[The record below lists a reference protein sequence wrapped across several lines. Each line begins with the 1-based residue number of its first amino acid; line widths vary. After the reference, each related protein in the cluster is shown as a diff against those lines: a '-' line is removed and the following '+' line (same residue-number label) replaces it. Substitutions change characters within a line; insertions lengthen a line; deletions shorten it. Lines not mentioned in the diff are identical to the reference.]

1 MADEIKVVIIGDTG
15 VGKTC
20 IATRLIANTFNPQSP
35 STLSAAFLRKQM
47 NNHQLQIWD
56 TAGQERFRSIAP
68 LYYRNAYAVI
78 LVFDITRK
86 ISFES
91 LQFWLNDLSSKFQN
105 QQKPLITFVG
115 NKSDLQ
121 DQREV
126 SVEQVEQ
133 LCQESSGKYFE
144 VSAMSGSNVQEVF
157 LDIISQFDERSLTR
171 SVEKKK
177 VILQQR
183 DPKENKGCC
192 FE

>member
-133 LCQESSGKYFE
+133 LCQESTV
-144 VSAMSGSNVQEVF
+144 VSEPTLILTNVYVIIALENQITVF
-157 LDIISQFDERSLTR
+157 MLIITYSINSAVHFFFTS
-171 SVEKKK
+171 SFK
-177 VILQQR
+177 
-183 DPKENKGCC
+183 
-192 FE
+192 